1 MVAVD
6 DTGFGTLLS
15 GLLERSHEVAPEDW
29 GATLTR
35 AAHEL
40 GLDDIAVLIAD
51 IQQSR
56 LVPLPGDPASGAPR
70 RPLAIDGTPAGAAYR
85 TVSLRLSERD
95 NRITMWL
102 PLVDGV
108 ERVGVL
114 EVTAHRIDPEL
125 LSRCRALADVTT
137 LTIVSKTGFSDDMLR
152 LVRSRPMSAAAE
164 LVWAFLPPR
173 TVGTAEVTSSA
184 VLEPAYEIG
193 GDAFDHSLQDG
204 CLHLAVVDAMGHDL
218 ASGLAAAVVLAACRA
233 ARRGGADLAE
243 VVRTVDE
250 ALAEWIPDRLATAV
264 FADLDVR
271 SGQLNWANCGHPPP
285 RLIRA
290 RHVVP
295 GALDR
300 GADLPLGLGAEYG
313 GEPRSVHSARLEPGD
328 RILIHTDGVTESRA
342 EGGDEF
348 GERRLTEY
356 VVHATALGDPAP
368 EVLRRLVNAILAQRH
383 GRLDD
388 DATILLAEW
397 HPAR

>member
-1 MVAVD
+1 MVTVD

-15 GLLERSHEVAPEDW
+15 GLLQRSHEVAPEDW
-29 GATLTR
+29 GAALAR
-35 AAHEL
+35 AAHEV
-40 GLDDIAVLIAD
+40 GLDDVTVLLAD
-51 IQQSR
+51 VQQSR
-56 LVPLPGDPASGAPR
+56 LVPLPGGPAGGAR
-70 RPLAIDGTPAGAAYR
+70 RAVAVDGTPAGAAYR

-95 NRITMWL
+95 DRITMWL

-108 ERVGVL
+108 ERIGVM

-125 LSRCRALADVTT
+125 LARCRALADVTS
-137 LTIVSKTGFSDDMLR
+137 LAMVSGAGAGDDMLR

-173 TVGTAEVTSSA
+173 TLGTVEVTSSA

-193 GDAFDHSLQDG
+193 GDAFDHSLQG
-204 CLHLAVVDAMGHDL
+204 NHLHLAVVDAMGHDL
-218 ASGLAAAVVLAACRA
+218 ASGLVAAVALAGCRA
-233 ARRGGADLAE
+233 ARRAGADLGE
-243 VVRTVDE
+243 IVKSVDE
-250 ALAEWIPDRLATAV
+250 TLAEWIPDRFATAV

-271 SGQLNWANCGHPPP
+271 SGQFAWANCGHPAP

-290 RHVVP
+290 RHVVT
-295 GALDR
+295 GALERD
-300 GADLPLGLGAEYG
+300 ADLPLGLGPECG
-313 GEPRSVHSARLEPGD
+313 GRPRSVHSTRLEPGD
-328 RILIHTDGVTESRA
+328 RVLVHTDGVTESRT

-368 EVLRRLVNAILAQRH
+368 EVLRRLVHALLAHRH

-388 DATILLAEW
+388 DATVLLAEW
-397 HPAR
+397 HPTR